1 MERRMGEPRL
11 WERSLAWRRSC
22 IQSWR
27 PKPGLR
33 DFLVRGCWVG
43 RFFLM
48 GRVVSFMVVE
58 STMYFDG
65 GYH

>member
-1 MERRMGEPRL
+1 MERRMGAPRR

-33 DFLVRGCWVG
+33 DFLVRGWRAGPKTGTNERKEPVSVHHTQAK
-43 RFFLM
+43 RF
-48 GRVVSFMVVE
+48 
-58 STMYFDG
+58 
-65 GYH
+65 